1 MVRMFPPFVLVVVV
15 LRFLL
20 TLEEILFPSLLSGLR
35 RLRAF
40 RGARLRR

>member
-1 MVRMFPPFVLVVVV
+1 MVRMFPPFVLVVV